1 MIHLG
6 DVTKIDGAV
15 APLVDV
21 IIGGSPCQDLSVA
34 GKRAGLDGA
43 RSGLFMEQIRI
54 IKEMRRRC
62 ENAGANEIRPR
73 YFVWENVPGAFS
85 SNGGEDFRT
94 VLEEI
99 CRIVD
104 EGAHVPRPH
113 TGGGTLWRTSG
124 AIMGD
129 GYSVAWRV
137 LDAQFWGVP
146 QRRRRI
152 ALIADFGGSTA
163 PEILFVSNSLSGRTQ
178 AGRTTRQGT
187 PADIEGGTGTTIG
200 FNYLMGSKAG
210 SVGAA
215 TEQSGTLKAGCN
227 DHAVCLPKPIG
238 FNYTNSITAKTNPT
252 IDKVETLRASGGGG
266 AAVCIPP
273 SAIGVDPYNGA
284 VDGSVASTLGVNC
297 GLATGRSAVM
307 QQRKKSI
314 DELNDHTVGSLCAAD
329 AKRGN
334 GNGETV
340 PTITGDHNNRITD
353 YTAVVAMHPTYCL
366 QGNGIDRSETAGCN
380 GKGIKEGVCYTLNTI
395 DRPAVS
401 DGAEGYIVRRLTPL
415 ECERLQGFPDGWTGI
430 GEWIDEKGKTRQT
443 TDAVRYKALGN
454 SIAIP
459 PWKWVLKRLCAYY
472 ERDATMAS
480 LFDGIGGF
488 PLIWEQLNGCGS
500 CLWASEIEEF
510 PLAVTKKHFQGVTA

>member
-1 MIHLG
+1 
-6 DVTKIDGAV
+6 
-15 APLVDV
+15 
-21 IIGGSPCQDLSVA
+21 
-34 GKRAGLDGA
+34 
-43 RSGLFMEQIRI
+43 
-54 IKEMRRRC
+54 
-62 ENAGANEIRPR
+62 
-73 YFVWENVPGAFS
+73 
-85 SNGGEDFRT
+85 
-94 VLEEI
+94 
-99 CRIVD
+99 
-104 EGAHVPRPH
+104 
-113 TGGGTLWRTSG
+113 
-124 AIMGD
+124 
-129 GYSVAWRV
+129 
-137 LDAQFWGVP
+137 
-146 QRRRRI
+146 
-152 ALIADFGGSTA
+152 
-163 PEILFVSNSLSGRTQ
+163 
-178 AGRTTRQGT
+178 
-187 PADIEGGTGTTIG
+187 
-200 FNYLMGSKAG
+200 MGSKAG

-252 IDKVETLRASGGGG
+252 VDKVETLRASGGGG

-284 VDGSVASTLGVNC
+284 VDGSVASTLGVNW
-297 GLATGRSAVM
+297 
-307 QQRKKSI
+307 
-314 DELNDHTVGSLCAAD
+314 
-329 AKRGN
+329 
-334 GNGETV
+334 
-340 PTITGDHNNRITD
+340 
-353 YTAVVAMHPTYCL
+353 
-366 QGNGIDRSETAGCN
+366 CN

-415 ECERLQGFPDGWTGI
+415 ECERLQGFPDGWTDI

-488 PLIWEQLNGCGS
+488 PLIWEQLNGRGS

>member
-6 DVTKIDGAV
+6 DVTKIDGSA

-54 IKEMRRRC
+54 IKQMRRRC
-62 ENAGANEIRPR
+62 QDAGANEIRPR

-99 CRIVD
+99 CRIID

-113 TGGGTLWRTSG
+113 TGGGALWRTSG

-152 ALIADFGGSTA
+152 ALVADFGGATA
-163 PEILFVSNSLSGRTQ
+163 PEILFVDNSLSGRTET
-178 AGRTTRQGT
+178 GGTTREGS
-187 PADIEGGTGTTIG
+187 PADIEGGAGKSIG
-200 FNYLMGSKAG
+200 FNYRMGSKAG

-227 DHAVCLPKPIG
+227 DHAVCMPKPIG

-252 IDKVETLRASGGGG
+252 IDKAEALRASGGGG
-266 AAVCIPP
+266 AAVCYALDRASFNQGINAQYDP
-273 SAIGVDPYNGA
+273 SITDDGISQTIVSRGPGAVCAHSAVGIDPYNGSI
-284 VDGSVASTLGVNC
+284 DGTVSSTLGVNC

-307 QQRKKSI
+307 QQ
-314 DELNDHTVGSLCAAD
+314 
-329 AKRGN
+329 
-334 GNGETV
+334 
-340 PTITGDHNNRITD
+340 
-353 YTAVVAMHPTYCL
+353 PTYCL
-366 QGNGIDRSETAGCN
+366 QGNGIDRTEKSGCN
-380 GKGIKEGVCYTLNTI
+380 GKGVKEGVCYTLNTT

-415 ECERLQGFPDGWTGI
+415 ECERLQGFPDGWTDI
-430 GEWIDEKGKTRQT
+430 GEWVDAKGKTRQT
-443 TDAVRYKALGN
+443 TDAARYKALGN

-459 PWKWVLKRLCAYY
+459 PWKWVLKRLCANY

-488 PLIWEQLNGCGS
+488 PLIWEQFNGNGS
-500 CLWASEIEEF
+500 CIWASEIEEF
-510 PLAVTKKHFQGVTA
+510 PIAVTKKHFQGATT